1 VFGTESE
8 RLVKDGE
15 FVRFMWKIVERYDY
29 HWNGSLY
36 SEPRPKDMKW
46 YHFCEP
52 RVVDVTDYDDIVK
65 ALDDGRMERIV
76 KEYERYEKEYKD

>member
-1 VFGTESE
+1 MICSRISQKPAIAALFRSIFVGFGTESE

-36 SEPRPKDMKW
+36 STPCRREMD
-46 YHFCEP
+46 
-52 RVVDVTDYDDIVK
+52 
-65 ALDDGRMERIV
+65 
-76 KEYERYEKEYKD
+76 

>member
-1 VFGTESE
+1 
-8 RLVKDGE
+8 
-15 FVRFMWKIVERYDY
+15 
-29 HWNGSLY
+29 
-36 SEPRPKDMKW
+36 MKW